1 MLTDRLFAG
10 WQVPVSLQMWLER
23 PRLQQK
29 RKQDE
34 PETFLGFEGVYSSS
48 CFALRCLIMQVVLRL
63 RRFMP
68 RFRL

>member
-1 MLTDRLFAG
+1 LWRWLLVTQVVVLLTDRLFAG

-34 PETFLGFEGVYSSS
+34 PETFLGFEGVYSTAAR
-48 CFALRCLIMQVVLRL
+48 ALHLDA
-63 RRFMP
+63 
-68 RFRL
+68 